1 MEITSMPSIVTA
13 LSTIKPAIPAASEN
27 GAVRGQ
33 GSSVQ
38 STSPENSSDI
48 NKQIEDLKENSINY
62 QVLKEM
68 LDVKEGRKTQP
79 EEVISPEVT
88 EQLLATRGEIA
99 SQAPTGSAASEMSRL
114 RSSNASI
121 TIDIQSERLSVE
133 SAEIVDESGQTSIQ
147 YNGVTY
153 EKTHVRVS
161 MQSAEQQAQQADPLV
176 LDLGNDGIET
186 TGIDKGALF
195 DINADDMMDRA
206 SVVTGNDYF
215 LAMDRN
221 NNAKIDDGSEL
232 FGDHHG
238 AVNGFSE
245 LGRFD
250 DNKDG
255 KIDAQDVVFNNLRLV
270 NYQNGNQ
277 QIIDLEDVG
286 IKSISLQ
293 FSEYQQSIKELDEV
307 TQRAAFEMQDESGNK
322 STGEASD
329 VLLGFKTVA

>member
-1 MEITSMPSIVTA
+1 MEIKSMPPIVAA
-13 LSTIKPAIPAASEN
+13 LSTTKSALPAVSET

-38 STSPENSSDI
+38 PAAPENSSDI
-48 NKQIEDLKENSINY
+48 NEQIDNLKENSIEY

-68 LDVKEGRKTQP
+68 LDVKDGRKTQP
-79 EEVISPEVT
+79 DQVLSPEVT
-88 EQLLATRGEIA
+88 EQLQAMGGEIA
-99 SQAPTGSAASEMSRL
+99 SPAPAGSAASEMSRL
-114 RSSNASI
+114 RSGNAGI

-133 SAEIVDESGQTSIQ
+133 SAEVVDESGQTSIR

-153 EKTHVRVS
+153 EKTHVRIS
-161 MQSAEQQAQQADPLV
+161 LQSAEQQAQQADPLV

-186 TGIDKGALF
+186 TGIEKGVLF
-195 DINADDMMDRA
+195 DINADNMIDRA

-221 NNAKIDDGSEL
+221 KNAKIDDGSEL
-232 FGDHHG
+232 FGDQHG
-238 AVNGFSE
+238 AANGFLE

-255 KIDAQDVVFNNLRLV
+255 RIDAQDVVFNNLRLV
-270 NYQNGNQ
+270 NYQDGHQ
-277 QIIDLEDVG
+277 QVIDLEDIG

-293 FSEYQQSIKELDEV
+293 FSEYQQSLKELDKV
-307 TQRAAFEMQDESGNK
+307 TQRAAFEMQDKSGNK
-322 STGEASD
+322 SIGEASD